1 MSRSKQTSPGAAL
14 FQQESDKSLGAN
26 TLDDHQ
32 RIRQRPRRVR
42 AHTLV
47 AGSPFHTAFFGND
60 ETLRDGFDCE
70 QVASSFCNNRR
81 NSREHRNRA
90 IQSRQNSDLSTM
102 SSESTDTTSSSS
114 SRSSVNKSLAYKQGR
129 PLVPRYG
136 SF

>member
-70 QVASSFCNNRR
+70 QVASSFCNPK
-81 NSREHRNRA
+81 SPK
-90 IQSRQNSDLSTM
+90 L
-102 SSESTDTTSSSS
+102 
-114 SRSSVNKSLAYKQGR
+114 RSINNVFGVY
-129 PLVPRYG
+129 RYHIFFIIAVICEQELG
-136 SF
+136 V